1 MSAAPELE
9 FDSKAWNDM
18 PPAERIRRCMQ
29 FAREANQLASA
40 ASADVR
46 DAYADLA
53 KQWLDLAAEIEEA
66 RADDRPSS

>member
-9 FDSKAWNDM
+9 FDAKAWNDM
-18 PPAERIRRCMQ
+18 PTSERIRHCMH
-29 FAREANQLASA
+29 FAREANQLASR

-53 KQWLDLAAEIEEA
+53 KQWLDLAAEIEDTCV
-66 RADDRPSS
+66 DDRAAS